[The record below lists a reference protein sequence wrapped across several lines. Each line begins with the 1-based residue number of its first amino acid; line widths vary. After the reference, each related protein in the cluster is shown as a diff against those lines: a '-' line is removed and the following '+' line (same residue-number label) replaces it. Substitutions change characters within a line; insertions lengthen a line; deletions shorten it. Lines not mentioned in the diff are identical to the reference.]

1 MARLNI
7 KSVTVGE
14 EGKGGRRR
22 KRVWGRRKGR
32 KEKKEG
38 VGKEGKGGEIRRSK
52 KNGGRRMKWK

>member
-22 KRVWGRRKGR
+22 KREWRRRKGR
-32 KEKKEG
+32 KEREEG
-38 VGKEGKGGEIRRSK
+38 VGKEDKGREIRGK
-52 KNGGRRMKWK
+52 